1 MRWAGV
7 YFGIGWE
14 VDDVMVRR
22 IPGADKGLM
31 TRMGIVMFLLVVL
44 YAVFSI
50 VLFVLLKSIVLII
63 VIDVVFLLAQYW
75 FSDKLA
81 LLSMGAKEVTPA
93 QRPEL
98 HGMVER
104 LAQQMNL
111 PKPRIYEAN
120 TDIPNAFATGRNP
133 SHAVLCVTTGIQQRL
148 NGEEMEAVIGHEMT
162 HVKNRDVMV
171 ITFASFFATVA
182 ASLMRLIFWMGLF
195 GGFGGGGRG
204 RDRDNGA
211 SAIML
216 VYLASLVVWVIS
228 FFLIRALSRYRE
240 LAAER
245 GSAIVTGAPSHLAS
259 ALTKISSG
267 MARIPDKDLRS
278 TESLNA
284 FFIVPAL
291 AGGASIGSLFST
303 HPSLQKRLAQLEKI
317 QAEMYGIH

>member
-7 YFGIGWE
+7 YFGSGWE

-22 IPGADKGLM
+22 VPGADKGLM
-31 TRMGIVMFLLVVL
+31 TRMGIVIFLLIAL

-50 VLFVLLKSIVLII
+50 VLFALLKSIVLII
-63 VIDVVFLLAQYW
+63 VLDVVFLLAQYW

-81 LLSMGAKEVTPA
+81 LLSMGAKEVSPA
-93 QRPEL
+93 DRPEL
-98 HGMVER
+98 HGRVER
-104 LAQQMNL
+104 LAQPMNI

-120 TDIPNAFATGRNP
+120 TEVPNAFATGRNP
-133 SHAVLCVTTGIQQRL
+133 SHAVLCVTTGIERRL
-148 NGEEMEAVIGHEMT
+148 NGEEMEAVLGHELT

-195 GGFGGGGRG
+195 GGFGGGRG
-204 RDRDNGA
+204 RNRDNGA

-240 LAAER
+240 LAADR
-245 GSAIVTGAPSHLAS
+245 GSAIVTGAPTHLAS
-259 ALTKISSG
+259 ALIKISNG
-267 MARIPDKDLRS
+267 MARIPSQDLRS

-303 HPSLQKRLAQLEKI
+303 HPSLEKRLAQLEKI
-317 QAEMYGIH
+317 QAELYGIH